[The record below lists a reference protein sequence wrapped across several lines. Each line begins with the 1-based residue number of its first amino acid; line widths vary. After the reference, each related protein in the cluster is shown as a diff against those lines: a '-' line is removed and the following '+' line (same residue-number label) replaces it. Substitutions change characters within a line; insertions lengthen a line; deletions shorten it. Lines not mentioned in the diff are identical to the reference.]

1 MAYTRNAIAT
11 EATCSSLFA
20 LAEELGEAVCW
31 LDSEHACTVLR
42 NRLYKYRAKLR
53 KNAAAVT
60 GVASTPYDG
69 FTFGYA
75 EVDSRWR
82 FVITYDLPMLIEI
95 EIPDWVEPESLPH
108 FDVPEADFEGV
119 MSEIEIEAGPSM
131 CGVCGHYTYTRCS
144 RPDCGLIPF

>member
-60 GVASTPYDG
+60 GIAATPYDG
-69 FTFGYA
+69 FTFGYS
-75 EVDSRWR
+75 EGPDSRWR

-95 EIPDWVEPESLPH
+95 EIPDWVEPSSLPH
-108 FDVPEADFEGV
+108 FDVPEADFE
-119 MSEIEIEAGPSM
+119 ATPSPNWHEDGNFCPN
-131 CGVCGHYTYTRCS
+131 CGI
-144 RPDCGLIPF
+144 LM